1 MHAKTV
7 YHTSCSV
14 SIFACEFSVAHT
26 CKFYLLTIIIWI
38 YFYICRDRH
47 HSTQHCVSSLC
58 FTLGEMQAAM
68 QVAYLSCVTNVLLT
82 NGGGQHIHSHE
93 SGSCLQTIF
102 FVMLEN
108 FPLNITE
115 IGHKS
120 QLPSLYYP
128 CQGTAGF
135 AFCMRTISHLFK
147 QSYMLTL

>member
-1 MHAKTV
+1 VPSGFNPTYAGEGITV
-7 YHTSCSV
+7 L
-14 SIFACEFSVAHT
+14 SIATLFSLGFTWGDIWVA
-26 CKFYLLTIIIWI
+26 
-38 YFYICRDRH
+38 
-47 HSTQHCVSSLC
+47 V
-58 FTLGEMQAAM
+58 

-147 QSYMLTL
+147 QSYMLTLWSQVVKKDIL